1 MTMFLYLRLTLH
13 AQVEGRAG
21 QQALDKD
28 KGEEVQSQHPHPVV
42 TTLNVE
48 VGIIL
53 IVWVKNLK
61 A

>member
-1 MTMFLYLRLTLH
+1 MFLYLRLTLH

-21 QQALDKD
+21 QEALDEGKRE
-28 KGEEVQSQHPHPVV
+28 GVQSQHPHPVV
-42 TTLNVE
+42 TALNV
-48 VGIIL
+48 GIGIVL